1 MAMTRRLWSINGLA
15 TELDTDR
22 RTLAKRLQDLP
33 PAETKRVGSRIEKR
47 WHLQDVVDHLQDNH
61 KAKRRGG
68 TIHVDQEM
76 IDRFNQV
83 IVGQL
88 LPDVI
93 NSPFFRG
100 LILNGCK
107 TDVGLNQDQT
117 NEVFSFVI
125 LALCYSLEEVLQ
137 APGIDFNIPNYAID
151 IMRKHGDKAR
161 ASKAATDA

>member
-1 MAMTRRLWSINGLA
+1 
-15 TELDTDR
+15 
-22 RTLAKRLQDLP
+22 
-33 PAETKRVGSRIEKR
+33 
-47 WHLQDVVDHLQDNH
+47 
-61 KAKRRGG
+61 
-68 TIHVDQEM
+68 M

-93 NSPFFRG
+93 NSKFFRG

-107 TDVGLNQDQT
+107 TDVGLNEDQT
-117 NEVFSFVI
+117 NEVFSSVI

-137 APGIDFNIPNYAID
+137 APGIEFNIPGYAID
-151 IMRKHGDKAR
+151 IMRESGDKAR